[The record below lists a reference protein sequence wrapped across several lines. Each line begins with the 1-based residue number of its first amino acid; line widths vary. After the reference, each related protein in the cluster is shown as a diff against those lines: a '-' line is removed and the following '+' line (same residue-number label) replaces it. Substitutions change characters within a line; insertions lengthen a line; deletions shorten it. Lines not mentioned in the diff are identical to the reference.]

1 METLGLG
8 TKLLSLDY
16 LVGDKGHTHVQGHQG
31 PGSSP
36 TMVMIIVW
44 GGFLALFFL
53 LHLLLCEALFCAR
66 NSGNPLGCTAHTRR
80 LNNSVI

>member
-1 METLGLG
+1 MEPLGLS

-16 LVGDKGHTHVQGHQG
+16 LVGDKGHRHVQGHQG
-31 PGSSP
+31 PGSGP
-36 TMVMIIVW
+36 TIVMIIVW

-53 LHLLLCEALFCAR
+53 LQLLLFGALFYAR
-66 NSGNPLGCTAHTRR
+66 NSGEPLGCTAHTRR